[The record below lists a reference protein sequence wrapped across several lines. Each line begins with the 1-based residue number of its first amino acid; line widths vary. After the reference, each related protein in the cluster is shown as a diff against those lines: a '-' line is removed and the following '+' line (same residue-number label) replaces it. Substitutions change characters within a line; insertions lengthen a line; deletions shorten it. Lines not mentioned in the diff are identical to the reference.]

1 MKSLVTL
8 LIFSFVFI
16 NISAQE
22 FDDCIITYN
31 FDTIACK
38 ITKVENGTIYYNIF
52 ENGKSEQ
59 KVFHHKIIR
68 SAKLNQDG
76 NLCSKKWCIESLIPK
91 KRFLV
96 GIYSGY
102 CEKFTEVPDGLNEF
116 TTDYLLNLNTGFS
129 VGSDFSYLLGQNNGM
144 FLKINVFKSWMK
156 PVPIIIEYDNG
167 VEQEGFL
174 SDNISIIY
182 FALGPTFRLN
192 LKYDQASFYINPG
205 IGMQF
210 YRNKSA
216 IIDKFLTKGN
226 TLGIGFDVGYDKN
239 ISKNI
244 GVGLNFS
251 YTLGF
256 LKDVTIIGDEIEEHY
271 QFNELKYAN
280 ITRFEFGLS
289 LRFRS

>member
-8 LIFSFVFI
+8 SIFSFIIISV
-16 NISAQE
+16 SAQE
-22 FDDCIITYN
+22 FDDYIITYN
-31 FDTIACK
+31 YDSIACK
-38 ITKVENGTIYYNIF
+38 ITKVENGTIYYSIF
-52 ENGKSEQ
+52 ENGKSEK
-59 KVFHHKIIR
+59 KVLHHKFIR
-68 SAKLNQDG
+68 SAKLNHNG
-76 NLCSKKWCIESLIPK
+76 NLCSKKWCIEPLIPK
-91 KRFLV
+91 NRFRV

-102 CEKFTEVPDGLNEF
+102 SEMFTEVPDGLNEF

-129 VGSDFSYLLGQNNGM
+129 VGGDFAYLLGQNNGL
-144 FLKINVFKSWMK
+144 FSKINIYKSWIK

-192 LKYDQASFYINPG
+192 LKYDQASFYFNPG

-216 IIDKFLTKGN
+216 IIAEFLTKGN
-226 TLGIGFDVGYDKN
+226 TLGVGFDVGYDKN
-239 ISKNI
+239 ISKKL

-256 LKDVTIIGDEIEEHY
+256 LKDVKITGDNFEEHY

-280 ITRFEFGLS
+280 ITRFDFGLS